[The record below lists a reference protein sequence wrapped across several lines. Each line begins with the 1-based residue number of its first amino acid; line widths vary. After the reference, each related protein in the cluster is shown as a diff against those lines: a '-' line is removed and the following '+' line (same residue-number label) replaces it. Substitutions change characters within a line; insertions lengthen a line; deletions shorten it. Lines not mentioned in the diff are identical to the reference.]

1 MSKSSGE
8 HKSKTSKVDPMVPA
22 GPVVSW
28 DFNQRAKP
36 NEILHSEAV
45 TMIWPFQGRAWDQ
58 RGTMEARSKDV
69 VQRRQQF
76 KVKPP
81 NGNGSR

>member
-1 MSKSSGE
+1 MSSKSGE

-45 TMIWPFQGRAWDQ
+45 TMIWPFRGRAWDQ
-58 RGTMEARSKDV
+58 RGTQNTSKDV
-69 VQRRQQF
+69 MPRRQQF
-76 KVKPP
+76 KVKSP